1 MAMGRIFLLVF
12 AILCLIFIGNPR
24 AFSMPAE
31 QQCSFLLELK
41 RTCAKYETTCYI
53 NVRGESIKKAYSD
66 QRHVIH
72 LTTGL
77 LDALPKE
84 QIRGIF
90 YHELAHILLRHHK
103 TWGKYLKSGVLQ
115 AMPIHQVKALRH
127 THEYQADDM
136 AVELLKLE
144 GRPVLLDEA
153 LESVI
158 PYEYRHIETN
168 THPKALRRIER
179 IRKMEKDYEPR

>member
-1 MAMGRIFLLVF
+1 MSRIFLLAF
-12 AILCLIFIGNPR
+12 AILCLMFIGSLS

-31 QQCSFLLELK
+31 EQYSFLLELK

-53 NVRGESIKKAYSD
+53 NVRGEPSKKVYSD

-103 TWGKYLKSGVLQ
+103 TWEKYLKSGVLQ
-115 AMPIHQVKALRH
+115 AMPIHRIKTLRH
-127 THEYQADDM
+127 AQEYQADDM

-144 GRPVLLDEA
+144 GRQVLLDEA

-158 PYEYRHIETN
+158 PYESRHIETN
-168 THPKALRRIER
+168 THPNAFRRIER
-179 IRKMEKDYEPR
+179 IRKMEEGYEPR